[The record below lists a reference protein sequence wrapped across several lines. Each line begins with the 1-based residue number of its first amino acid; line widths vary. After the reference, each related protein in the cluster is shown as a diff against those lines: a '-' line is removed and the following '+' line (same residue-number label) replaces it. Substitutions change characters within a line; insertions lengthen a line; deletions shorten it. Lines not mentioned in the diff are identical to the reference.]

1 MIVAHAGDRT
11 RTLDSLQYQANPGAV
26 VKQLYSDPSTDGPVL
41 AFGDGQVQAAD
52 AMPEVYSALP
62 SIPGG
67 NSAWQLI
74 EWNKPEYLD
83 PTAFT
88 TNDPATADPQYG
100 NALWSWATPDAES
113 GLRIYNSGNAA
124 APYVYE
130 LRGSGGTLHDGGGSN
145 VFLSDPVAANVSF
158 ADTIT
163 YSLDAQLTQAQVAY
177 DTPGAQA
184 SGAVLG
190 SAFTGFGVWFNQP
203 YSAGYEA
210 ALPSFLLY
218 LQIGIASSDF
228 PQGGSEGDYR
238 SASLLPANTAWSQ
251 GSASLVYGSLLPG
264 NVALPFTAAA
274 TPTKLTYTLNNYLED
289 AIRQPWPVTDT
300 SGTTWRTLPAVTQD
314 LSRWT
319 LGGVYIGLETESS
332 DDRAGSTD
340 TSTQGSI
347 AMALQVSDISV
358 TDDTSQPYSAA
369 GFDDPVR
376 SGGVVIN
383 GWVPSGNASA
393 AISTTPISTTSASVM
408 PASTAP
414 TSATPV
420 GTTPT
425 STAPTSVA
433 PTSATPVGT
442 TPTSTAPASVAPT
455 TTTPASTTPASTAP
469 TSTAPTITKPILTG
483 TAGSWL
489 VTTSG
494 MAGRVTLGAGAET
507 VSSAGSDTVQA
518 GSGFDV
524 VYAAG
529 PAVSV
534 AGGSGSLIFVGGTGV
549 ATVTGGTGTAVIYA
563 GTGGGSFAAGLAGG
577 SILVAAGGNTT
588 LTGAANGDVLFGAA
602 TDGSVLQAGAGA
614 EILVA
619 GVGATTLV
627 GGSGTSVQFA
637 GTAADRFV
645 AGGGGAGQGSGG
657 ATDEVVGFRPGTDS
671 LVLTGGTSVVSTH
684 AGAWGT
690 TLALS
695 DGTQLVLFGVGASH

>member
-1 MIVAHAGDRT
+1 M
-11 RTLDSLQYQANPGAV
+11 QYQSTSGAA

-62 SIPGG
+62 GISGG
-67 NSAWQLI
+67 DSAWQLI
-74 EWNKPEYLD
+74 EWNKSEYLG

-88 TNDPATADPQYG
+88 TNDPTTADPQYG

-113 GLRIYNSGNAA
+113 GLRIYDSGNAA
-124 APYVYE
+124 TPYVYE
-130 LRGSGGTLHDGGGSN
+130 LRGSGGTLTNGGGSN
-145 VFLSDPVAANVSF
+145 VFLSDPVGANVSF

-218 LQIGIASSDF
+218 MQIGIASSAF
-228 PQGGSEGDYR
+228 PQGASEGDYR
-238 SASLLPANTAWSQ
+238 SASLLSANTAWSQ

-264 NVALPFTAAA
+264 DKALPFAAA
-274 TPTKLTYTLNNYLED
+274 KTPTQLTYTLNDYLED
-289 AIRQPWPVTDT
+289 AIRQPWPLTDA
-300 SGTTWRTLPAVTQD
+300 SGTTWRALPAATQD

-319 LGGVYIGLETESS
+319 LGGIYVGLETEST
-332 DDRAGSTD
+332 DDRSGSTD
-340 TSTQGSI
+340 TSVQGSI
-347 AMALQVSDISV
+347 AVALQVSDIAV
-358 TDDTSQPYSAA
+358 TDNTSLPYSAA
-369 GFDDPVR
+369 GFGDPVR
-376 SGGVVIN
+376 SSGIVVD
-383 GWVPSGNASA
+383 GWVPSGNPSA
-393 AISTTPISTTSASVM
+393 PISTTPISTPATSTTPASIM
-408 PASTAP
+408 PASI
-414 TSATPV
+414 
-420 GTTPT
+420 
-425 STAPTSVA
+425 APTSV
-433 PTSATPVGT
+433 T
-442 TPTSTAPASVAPT
+442 PT
-455 TTTPASTTPASTAP
+455 TTTMASIAPTTATTTTATSASTTPAGTTPAGIAPATATPASTR
-469 TSTAPTITKPILTG
+469 PILTG

-489 VTTSG
+489 VTASG
-494 MAGRVTLGAGAET
+494 MAGQVTLGAGAET
-507 VSSAGSDTVQA
+507 VSSVGSDTVQA

-524 VYAAG
+524 VYAGG

-534 AGGSGSLIFVGGTGV
+534 AGGSGSLMFVGGTGM

-563 GTGGGSFAAGLAGG
+563 GTGGGSFAAGLAGN
-577 SILVAAGGNTT
+577 SILVAGGGNTT
-588 LTGAANGDVLFGAA
+588 LAGAANGDVLFGAA
-602 TDGSVLQAGAGA
+602 ADGSVLQAGAGA

-645 AGGGGAGQGSGG
+645 AGTGQSGQGGGS

-671 LVLTGGTSVVSTH
+671 LVLAGGTSVASTQ

-695 DGTQLVLFGVGASH
+695 DGTRLVLFGVGVSR